1 MVRCYIRTPDE
12 KLIPHQDRSPETAAK
27 ATAMLE
33 RLLGVFFKEK
43 SVPILQHRQN
53 MVPQDMEK
61 IQGSSNFIACGLYFD
76 IVVLK
81 MPEAFPEFL
90 PGGVGSLRS
99 FLEGALV
106 QD

>member
-1 MVRCYIRTPDE
+1 
-12 KLIPHQDRSPETAAK
+12 
-27 ATAMLE
+27 
-33 RLLGVFFKEK
+33 
-43 SVPILQHRQN
+43 